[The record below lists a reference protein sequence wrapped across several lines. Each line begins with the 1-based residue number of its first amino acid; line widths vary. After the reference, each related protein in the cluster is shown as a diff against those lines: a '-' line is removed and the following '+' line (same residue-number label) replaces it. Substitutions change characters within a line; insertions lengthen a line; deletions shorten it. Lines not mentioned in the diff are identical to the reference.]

1 MGAEAAAEDR
11 DASPLPPPPPPQI
24 GDRLPHEPAVR
35 GAPEEFHPL
44 PFHHPAGGAVI
55 DSQHASAEK
64 TSSDPATAGPHVIE
78 EADGKAVDRALEAE
92 AEVLLGGLM
101 EAASTGPGTR
111 GGARWRLI
119 SYGLLEVAGNPPCI
133 GMAPPALSMI
143 PGSLWLPGGCDD
155 LGGWGDRG
163 PASLRLLGR

>member
-1 MGAEAAAEDR
+1 MASHSPLSHPEPNTRPAPRRFRLSRWSLWVILPRLEAAVGAEAAAEDR

-24 GDRLPHEPAVR
+24 GDRLPQEPAVG

-119 SYGLLEVAGNPPCI
+119 SYGLLEVLATPR
-133 GMAPPALSMI
+133 A
-143 PGSLWLPGGCDD
+143 
-155 LGGWGDRG
+155 
-163 PASLRLLGR
+163 

>member
-1 MGAEAAAEDR
+1 MEVIPEPEAAAEDR

-64 TSSDPATAGPHVIE
+64 TSSVPATAGPHVIE
-78 EADGKAVDRALEAE
+78 EADGRAVDRALEAE

-119 SYGLLEVAGNPPCI
+119 SYGLLEVLATPVCRDGTSTTAYDPWFVV
-133 GMAPPALSMI
+133 AP
-143 PGSLWLPGGCDD
+143 
-155 LGGWGDRG
+155 R
-163 PASLRLLGR
+163 RVR